1 VTNSGASGLRSTRV
15 SVSELAA
22 IVKGR
27 NPKNRRLYGNLGYW
41 ARVAGDRVVA
51 LDQQYQP

>member
-1 VTNSGASGLRSTRV
+1 
-15 SVSELAA
+15 
-22 IVKGR
+22 VKGR
-27 NPKNRRLYGNLGYW
+27 NPKKRRLYGNLGYW